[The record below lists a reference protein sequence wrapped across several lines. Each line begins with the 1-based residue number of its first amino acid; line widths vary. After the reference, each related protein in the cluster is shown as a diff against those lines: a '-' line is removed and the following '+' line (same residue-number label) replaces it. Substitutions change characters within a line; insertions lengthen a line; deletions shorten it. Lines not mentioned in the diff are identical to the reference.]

1 MQKNLK
7 AKLEKFS
14 REQLLELLEELG
26 NVPEVQKIIK
36 AMVAPSKGDIDRL
49 VQRLANRCEIFMCNS
64 CNAKDYDRILS
75 ALTPIYGAYRFAD
88 TKTAAYITWKAY
100 CVLLDNDIEDYYELI
115 GDMISDL
122 SFNIRQHPDMFT
134 NEEKMRYAEFIED

>member
-7 AKLEKFS
+7 AKLEKLS
-14 REQLLELLEELG
+14 RERLLELLEALG
-26 NVPEVQKIIK
+26 NVPDVQKMIK
-36 AMVAPSKGDIDRL
+36 AMDAPSKGDIDWL
-49 VQRLANRCEIFMCNS
+49 DQQLANRCEIYMCNS
-64 CNAKDYDRILS
+64 CNAKEYDRILS

-88 TKTAAYITWKAY
+88 AKTAAYITWKTY

-122 SFNIRQHPDMFT
+122 SFNLLQHPDMFT
-134 NEEKMRYAEFIED
+134 NEEKMQYAEFIEE

>member
-7 AKLEKFS
+7 QKLEQLS
-14 REQLLELLEELG
+14 RNQLLELLEELS
-26 NVPEVQKIIK
+26 NVPDVQKMIK
-36 AMVAPSKGDIDRL
+36 ALVAPSKGDIDRL
-49 VQRLANRCEIFMCNS
+49 VQQLANRCEIYMCNS
-64 CNAKDYDRILS
+64 CNAKDYDRILL

-88 TKTAAYITWKAY
+88 TKTAAYITWKTY

-122 SFNIRQHPDMFT
+122 SFNLLQHPDMFT
-134 NEEKMRYAEFIED
+134 NEEKIRYAEFIEE

>member
-7 AKLEKFS
+7 AELEKLS

-26 NVPEVQKIIK
+26 NVPDVQKMIK
-36 AMVAPSKGDIDRL
+36 AMVAPSKSDIDRL
-49 VQRLANRCEIFMCNS
+49 VQKLDVRCEIYMCNS
-64 CNAKDYDRILS
+64 CNAKDYGRILS

-88 TKTAAYITWKAY
+88 TKTAAYITWQTY
-100 CVLLDNDIEDYYELI
+100 CVLLDNDIEDHYELI

-122 SFNIRQHPDMFT
+122 SFNLFQHPDMFT
-134 NEEKMRYAEFIED
+134 NEEKIRYAEFIEE

>member
-7 AKLEKFS
+7 AKLEKLS
-14 REQLLELLEELG
+14 RDQLLELLEELG
-26 NVPEVQKIIK
+26 NVPDVQKMIK

-49 VQRLANRCEIFMCNS
+49 VQRLDNRCEIYMCNS
-64 CNAKDYDRILS
+64 CNAKDYDRILL

-88 TKTAAYITWKAY
+88 TKTAAYITWKTY
-100 CVLLDNDIEDYYELI
+100 GVLLDDDIEGYYELI

-122 SFNIRQHPDMFT
+122 KFNMRQYFDMFS
-134 NEEKMRYAEFIED
+134 NEEKLRYAEFIEE

>member
-7 AKLEKFS
+7 TKLERMSK
-14 REQLLELLEELG
+14 EQLLGLLEELS
-26 NVPEVQKIIK
+26 NVPDVQKMIK

-49 VQRLANRCEIFMCNS
+49 VQQLSNRCEIYMCNS
-64 CNAKDYDRILS
+64 CSAKDYDRILL

-88 TKTAAYITWKAY
+88 TKTAAYITWKTY
-100 CVLLDNDIEDYYELI
+100 CVLRDNDIEDYYELI

-122 SFNIRQHPDMFT
+122 RFSMLQHPDMFT
-134 NEEKMRYAEFIED
+134 NEEKLRYAEFFEE

>member
-36 AMVAPSKGDIDRL
+36 AMVTPSKGDIDRL
-49 VQRLANRCEIFMCNS
+49 VQQLANRCEIFMCNS

-75 ALTPIYGAYRFAD
+75 ALMPIYGAYRFAD

-122 SFNIRQHPDMFT
+122 CFNLLQHPDMFT
-134 NEEKMRYAEFIED
+134 NEEKMRYAEFIEE

>member
-36 AMVAPSKGDIDRL
+36 AMVTPSKGDIDRL
-49 VQRLANRCEIFMCNS
+49 VQQLANRCEIFMCNS

-75 ALTPIYGAYRFAD
+75 ALMPIYGAYRFAD

-100 CVLLDNDIEDYYELI
+100 CVLPDNDIEDYYELI